1 MSQPARFFVALLPP
15 QAVQEVANQ
24 VKQYF
29 SDRYASRAAQKS
41 PPHITL
47 QPPFQW
53 PWEQLPSLEQR
64 LAAFAQQQ
72 LAVPVTLEGYGAFP
86 PRVIYIHVHASP
98 ELLALQSALQT
109 HLAPI
114 LGQIEPTGQSR
125 PFVPHMTVA
134 FRDLTT
140 PNFRQAW
147 AEFAGRSLYVE
158 FVVTHLTLL
167 LHDGQRWM
175 VHREFP
181 LAS

>member
-1 MSQPARFFVALLPP
+1 MSQPARLFVALLPP
-15 QAVQEVANQ
+15 PAVQEVANQ

-29 SDRYASRAAQKS
+29 SDRYASHAAQKS

-53 PWEQLPSLEQR
+53 PWEQVASLEQS
-64 LAAFAQQQ
+64 LADFAQQQ
-72 LAVPVTLEGYGAFP
+72 LALPVTLEGYGAFP
-86 PRVIYIHVHASP
+86 PRVIYIHVHATP
-98 ELLALQSALQT
+98 ELRAMQAALQT

-114 LGQIEPTGQSR
+114 LGQIEPTEQSR

-134 FRDLTT
+134 FRDLTK

-147 AEFAGRSLYVE
+147 AEFADRSLHVE
-158 FVVTHLTLL
+158 FVVAHLTLL
-167 LHDGQRWM
+167 LHDGQCWT
-175 VHREFP
+175 VYREFP